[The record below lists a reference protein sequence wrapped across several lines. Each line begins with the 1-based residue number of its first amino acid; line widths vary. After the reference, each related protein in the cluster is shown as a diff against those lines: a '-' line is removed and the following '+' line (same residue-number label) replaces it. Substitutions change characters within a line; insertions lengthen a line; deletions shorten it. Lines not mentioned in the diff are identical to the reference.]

1 MNALIERLQVLWRDL
16 APRERIL
23 VAGASGTIAVAILVL
38 GIVQP
43 IISAAGRASDRRV
56 AAEQQLQAITRL
68 AAEYDQLGARL
79 ESVEERI
86 RTNRE
91 KSNLRS
97 LLESLASQSQV
108 KISSMEERQAGK
120 NEHYAETKLE
130 VNLKDVT
137 LSQTVRY
144 LHNIESANRQ
154 LSIKSL
160 RIKSQQGEDARLDV
174 TFSVS
179 SFEPA

>member
-1 MNALIERLQVLWRDL
+1 MNALLERLQQIWRDL

-23 VAGASGTIAVAILVL
+23 VAGAGGVIAV
-38 GIVQP
+38 GIVMLGLIQP
-43 IISAAGRASDRRV
+43 VIDAADRSSERLV

-68 AAEYDQLGARL
+68 AAEYDRLGSRL
-79 ESVEERI
+79 EEVEERI

-91 KSNLRS
+91 QSNLRS

-120 NEHYAETKLE
+120 NDHYTETKLE
-130 VNLKDVT
+130 VNLKSVT
-137 LSQTVRY
+137 LGQTVRY

-154 LSIKSL
+154 LSVKSL

>member
-1 MNALIERLQVLWRDL
+1 LNALLERLQVIWRDL

-23 VAGASGTIAVAILVL
+23 VAGAGGVLVL
-38 GIVQP
+38 AIIVLGFVQP
-43 IISAAGRASDRRV
+43 VLDAADRASERRV
-56 AAEQQLQAITRL
+56 AAEQQLEAIRRL

-79 ESVEERI
+79 ETVEERI

-120 NEHYAETKLE
+120 NDHYTETKLE
-130 VNLKDVT
+130 VNLKGVT

-154 LSIKSL
+154 LSVKSL

-174 TFSVS
+174 SFSVS

>member
-1 MNALIERLQVLWRDL
+1 MNALLERLSTIWRDL
-16 APRERIL
+16 APREQIL
-23 VAGASGTIAVAILVL
+23 VAGAGAIVVVAIIML

-43 IISAAGRASDRRV
+43 VLNAADGASQRRM

-68 AAEYDQLGARL
+68 AVEYDRLGSRL
-79 ESVEERI
+79 GSVEERI
-86 RTNRE
+86 QNNRE

-108 KISSMEERQAGK
+108 KISSMEERQSGR
-120 NEHYAETKLE
+120 NDHYTETKLE
-130 VNLKDVT
+130 VTLKSVT
-137 LSQTVRY
+137 LGQTVRY

-154 LSIKSL
+154 LSVKSL
-160 RIKSQQGEDARLDV
+160 RIKSQQGADARLDV

>member
-1 MNALIERLQVLWRDL
+1 VNELLERLKVLWRDL

-23 VAGASGTIAVAILVL
+23 VAGAGGVLAVAILLL
-38 GIVQP
+38 GVVGP
-43 IISAAGRASDRRV
+43 ILDAADGASQRRV
-56 AAEQQLQAITRL
+56 TAAQQLQAITRL
-68 AAEYDQLGARL
+68 AAEYDRLSARL
-79 ESVEERI
+79 GKVEERI

-108 KISSMEERQAGK
+108 RIASMEERQAGR
-120 NEHYAETKLE
+120 NDHYTETKLE
-130 VNLKDVT
+130 VNLKGVT
-137 LSQTVRY
+137 LGQTVRY
-144 LHNIESANRQ
+144 LHNIESSNRQ
-154 LSIKSL
+154 LSVKSL
-160 RIKSQQGEDARLDV
+160 RIKSQQGQDARLDV

>member
-1 MNALIERLQVLWRDL
+1 MNALLERLQVVWRDL

-23 VAGASGTIAVAILVL
+23 VAGAGGVLAVAIVVFAVINPVL
-38 GIVQP
+38 D
-43 IISAAGRASDRRV
+43 AADGASQRRD
-56 AAEQQLQAITRL
+56 AAEQQLQAMNRL
-68 AAEYDQLGARL
+68 AREYDRLGARL
-79 ESVEERI
+79 STVEERI

-91 KSNLRS
+91 QSNLRS

-108 KISSMEERQAGK
+108 RIASMEERQAGR
-120 NEHYAETKLE
+120 NDHYTETKLE
-130 VNLKDVT
+130 VNLKGVT

-144 LHNIESANRQ
+144 LHNIESSNRQ
-154 LSIKSL
+154 LSVKSL
-160 RIKSQQGEDARLDV
+160 RIKSQQGADARLDV

>member
-1 MNALIERLQVLWRDL
+1 MNALLERFQVMWRDL

-23 VAGASGTIAVAILVL
+23 LAGAGGTIAVAILVL

-43 IISAAGRASDRRV
+43 AIETAGRATERR
-56 AAEQQLQAITRL
+56 ATAEQQLQAIARL
-68 AAEYDQLGARL
+68 AIEYDQLGARL

-86 RTNRE
+86 RDNRE
-91 KSNLRS
+91 QSNLRS

-108 KISSMEERQAGK
+108 KIASMEERQAGK
-120 NEHYAETKLE
+120 NDHYTESKLE
-130 VNLKDVT
+130 VNLKGVT

-144 LHNIESANRQ
+144 LHNIESAHRQ

-160 RIKSQQGEDARLDV
+160 RIKSQSGEDARLDV

-179 SFEPA
+179 SFEPT

>member
-1 MNALIERLQVLWRDL
+1 VNAYLERLQAMWRDL
-16 APRERIL
+16 APREQIL
-23 VAGASGTIAVAILVL
+23 VGAAGGIVVLAILV
-38 GIVQP
+38 IAIIQP
-43 IISAAGRASDRRV
+43 VVSAADRASERRL

-79 ESVEERI
+79 EKVEERI
-86 RTNRE
+86 RANRE

-108 KISSMEERQAGK
+108 RISSMEERQSGR
-120 NEHYAETKLE
+120 NENYAETKLE
-130 VNLKDVT
+130 VNLKSVT

-144 LHNIESANRQ
+144 LHNIESSNRQ

-179 SFEPA
+179 SFEPT

>member
-1 MNALIERLQVLWRDL
+1 VNALLERLQAAWRDL

-23 VAGASGTIAVAILVL
+23 VAGAGGLAIVAIVVFGLIQPVL
-38 GIVQP
+38 G
-43 IISAAGRASDRRV
+43 AADQAASRREG
-56 AAEQQLQAITRL
+56 AQQQLQLISRL
-68 AAEYDQLGARL
+68 AAEYDTLDARL
-79 ESVEERI
+79 QDVESRI

-108 KISSMEERQAGK
+108 RIASMEERQSGR
-120 NEHYAETKLE
+120 NDYYSETKVE
-130 VNLKDVT
+130 VNLKNVT

-154 LSIKSL
+154 LSVKSL
-160 RIKSQQGEDARLDV
+160 RIKTRADKEQLLDV

-179 SFEPA
+179 SFEPT